1 VLLLLSL
8 SLSVNEIGEVEL
20 GVIRRRRLTGGSLT
34 GSFTRF
40 SLVGDDLFNN
50 SILVLFSSPLVVSFS
65 SIVSPFVLSVL
76 DVDLSRDL
84 VDGSSSFDISGT
96 GL

>member
-65 SIVSPFVLSVL
+65 WIISPFVLSVL
-76 DVDLSRDL
+76 AKKINFDL
-84 VDGSSSFDISGT
+84 I
-96 GL
+96 